1 MNRFMEFL
9 VALML
14 LALIVV
20 YWLSAM
26 RTREQAG
33 KAARDACQRID
44 AQFLDETVACTAVKV
59 IMHRGKPTLH
69 RSYAFEYT
77 HDDASR
83 HLGRVVFIGEELAG
97 IFLAGTQILH

>member
-1 MNRFMEFL
+1 MEFL
-9 VALML
+9 AALAL
-14 LALIVV
+14 LACIVG

-33 KAARDACQRID
+33 RAARGACQRID

-59 IMHRGKPTLH
+59 VMRRGKPAL
-69 RSYAFEYT
+69 RRCYEFEYT

-83 HLGRVVFIGEELAG
+83 HPGHLVFIGNELTV
-97 IFLAGTQILH
+97 ISLAGTQILH